1 MTRILSAELAPR
13 GLRFKAIAATLVDA
27 EGTRALG
34 FIGPDGQSGRGPDPA
49 RPRRPAGRHR
59 PRSGFLASDVAKFIT
74 GDVLF
79 ASAHFSK
86 TDIANE
92 NQVEAAADS
101 AITTC
106 GRLDGVRQST
116 PLRRPSLVL

>member
-1 MTRILSAELAPR
+1 
-13 GLRFKAIAATLVDA
+13 
-27 EGTRALG
+27 
-34 FIGPDGQSGRGPDPA
+34 
-49 RPRRPAGRHR
+49 
-59 PRSGFLASDVAKFIT
+59 VAKFIT